1 MTRDLPLVELAGTP
15 REQGLWH
22 GAAAERAIAENVATY
37 MERFAAIGKVA
48 PEEIRRRASAYRRVI
63 EKASS
68 DYAAAMDGIAE
79 GSGQEILDV
88 VALNVRYEIL
98 YSEFAHRG
106 MERTLAGPSAVGGCT
121 SFALLPSRTANGHLL
136 IGQNWDWIP
145 EVRGLVVRRRDG
157 VSPDQL
163 AFTEAGIAGAKIGL
177 NAAGVGLAIN
187 GLVSNLDSWSRLRK
201 PFHVRCWEILAA
213 RTLPEAELAI
223 TSSKRSCSTNFVLA
237 QAGDGGHVVDLEAAP
252 DNECRLAPTNGY
264 LTHTNHFSNPDGLGI
279 WQPLAEDKPS
289 TFDRYARVE
298 EILGGWAAKDRKV
311 SVEDLKRMLRDHA
324 NSPRSLCRHQDM
336 SLAPELRYETVVSV
350 ILDLDAGEMYI
361 ASGTPC
367 RARYRRIPIAR
378 GADTQRH

>member
-1 MTRDLPLVELAGTP
+1 MRDLPLIEVAGTP

-22 GAAAERAIAENVATY
+22 GAAAEKAVAENVRTY
-37 MERFAAIGKVA
+37 LERFAAVGKVSRA
-48 PEEIRRRASAYRRVI
+48 EVHRRASAYRRVI
-63 EKASS
+63 EKASP

-106 MERTLAGPSAVGGCT
+106 MERALAGPSAVGGCT
-121 SFALLPSRTANGHLL
+121 SFALLPSLTANGHLL

-223 TSSKRSCSTNFVLA
+223 TSAKRSCSTNFVLA
-237 QAGDGGHVVDLEAAP
+237 QAGEGGGVVDLEAAP
-252 DNECRLAPTNGY
+252 ENECRLEPANGF
-264 LTHTNHFSNPDGLGI
+264 LAHTNHFSDPDALGI

-289 TFDRYARVE
+289 TFDRHRRIQEV
-298 EILGGWAAKDRKV
+298 LQGWAAKGRKV
-311 SVEDLKRMLRDHA
+311 AVEDLKRLLRDHENA
-324 NSPRSLCRHQDM
+324 PRSLCRHQDL

-350 ILDLDAGEMYI
+350 VMDLDAREMYV

-367 RARYRRIPIAR
+367 TARYRKLSLA
-378 GADTQRH
+378 ADPKRA